1 MNEFVEEYKPTG
13 LEPDG
18 SDPSSQGKYWTEVNA
33 DRWAQAIALEERAGV
48 AVCDSDPLKLH
59 YSWCLARIG
68 TASISRFLCELDAVR
83 EAMLARRIG
92 FADAVLLTSPDEAI
106 LRIQKD
112 GDLTRSRRSFELHV
126 RLREPLQE
134 WYEVLERLRPGT
146 VIRGLPT
153 AGMKDLRTTRSEG
166 RYDVEV
172 LSALA
177 SQLPRVE

>member
-1 MNEFVEEYKPTG
+1 MPEFVEEYKPTG

-18 SDPSSQGKYWTEVNA
+18 SAPTVQAKYWTEVNA
-33 DRWAQAIALEERAGV
+33 DRWAQAIALEERSGV

-68 TASISRFLCELDAVR
+68 AASISRFLCELDAVR
-83 EAMLARRIG
+83 EAMLSRRIG
-92 FADAVLLTSPDEAI
+92 FADAVLLTAPDEAI

-153 AGMKDLRTTRSEG
+153 AGVEDLRTMRSEG

-172 LSALA
+172 LGALA
-177 SQLPRVE
+177 SQLPRVG